1 MTHEL
6 GDHVRYYKTREN
18 LIAGLKRFG
27 FEEFKALIVETPKG
41 WTAIFNGVTV
51 HNQGGQPIWMAQRG
65 FMTI

>member
-1 MTHEL
+1 MTIEL
-6 GDHVRYYKTREN
+6 NDYTRYYATREN

-27 FEEFKALIVETPKG
+27 FYEYKALIVETPKG
-41 WTAIFNGVTV
+41 WTAIFNGVSV